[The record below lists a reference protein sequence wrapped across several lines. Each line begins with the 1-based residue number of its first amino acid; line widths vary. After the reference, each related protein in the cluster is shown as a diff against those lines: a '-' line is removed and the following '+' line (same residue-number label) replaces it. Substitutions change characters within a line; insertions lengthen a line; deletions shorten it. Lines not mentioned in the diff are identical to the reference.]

1 MSQSIKTPKSVGF
14 TLAGGFV
21 LGGLCMAGVYGGAGV
36 ERALAGLEQQA
47 KPRLMSSTSAES
59 LTELHNLD
67 NSFVA
72 LAKFVGPAVVDIRS
86 INKRAMT
93 ADGAREPEQGGEGSG
108 FLFSP
113 DGYIA
118 TNDHVVG
125 TADTVTVTLKDGREF
140 QGKVIRANDVNSDIA
155 LVKIDAKNL
164 PYLSFA
170 NQNGVEP
177 GEFVMAIGA
186 PFGLKNSVT
195 VGHVSSLGR
204 DSKIENHVY
213 TDLIQTDAAINMGNS
228 GGPLVNVDGQVVGMN
243 TAIYSPT
250 GGSNGIGFAIR
261 GSQVKLIENLLIT
274 KGKVVRSMLGIYPE
288 DVKEYERTQN
298 STLAAGGARVADVVG
313 EPAKSAGFKKDDIIT
328 KIGSTEIHT
337 QADLRNAMLV
347 YTPGQ
352 TVPVKFL
359 RNGHEQTLD
368 VKLQAYQAPKALANP
383 QERMFGGSPRGQ
395 FQFGD
400 PFQGMP
406 SPFGRDP
413 FGDAPQ
419 GNGDTQPTVPHSGPV
434 RLGVQVG
441 DADQAARQQFGVP
454 DSTQGAL
461 VVGVQPGTVAQTA
474 GLEPGDVIQSFN
486 GKTIVKAQDLTDAI
500 KALKWGDKVHIVFSR
515 YGDGS
520 VVRTEKDINF

>member
-1 MSQSIKTPKSVGF
+1 
-14 TLAGGFV
+14 
-21 LGGLCMAGVYGGAGV
+21 MAGVYGGGAGV
-36 ERALAGLEQQA
+36 ERALANLEPQA

-67 NSFVA
+67 NSFVS
-72 LAKFVGPAVVDIRS
+72 LAKFVGPAVVDIKA

-170 NQNGVEP
+170 SQNSIEP

-274 KGKVVRSMLGIYPE
+274 KGKVVRSMLGIYPQ
-288 DVKEYERTQN
+288 DVKEYERNETPA
-298 STLAAGGARVADVVG
+298 LANGGARVEEIVG
-313 EPAKSAGFKKDDIIT
+313 EPAKSAGFKKDDVIV
-328 KIGSTEIHT
+328 KIGSTDIHT
-337 QADLRNAMLV
+337 QSDLRNAMLV
-347 YTPGQ
+347 YTPGT
-352 TVPVKFL
+352 TVPVEFL
-359 RNGHEQTLD
+359 RNGHKQTMQ
-368 VKLQAYQAPKALANP
+368 VKLQAYQAPKEPTSP
-383 QERMFGGSPRGQ
+383 QPRMFGGPRNQ

-413 FGDAPQ
+413 FGDSPR
-419 GNGDTQPTVPHSGPV
+419 GNGDSEDQPAPHTGPV
-434 RLGVQVG
+434 KLGVEIG
-441 DADQAARQQFGVP
+441 DIDANARQELGIPSNV
-454 DSTQGAL
+454 QGAL
-461 VVGVQPGTVAQTA
+461 VGGVKPGTVAQSS

-486 GKTIVKAQDLTDAI
+486 GKTITSAKDLTDAI
-500 KALKWGDKVHIVFSR
+500 KDLKWGATVHIVYSH
-515 YGDGS
+515 YGDNS
-520 VVRTEKDINF
+520 VERTEKDIKF